1 MGLRFYYGWWIVIG
15 AILCNF
21 VSLSVG
27 TSSIGVFTFPI
38 VDDLGWKV
46 WQYSLGPSIAI
57 GAGALSS
64 VLVGNILDQ
73 KGPKPLILLGSL
85 VSAFCLGMLGI
96 QSNLIVYLSLYF
108 IAGFGGWNLFSS
120 FVVNSVISKWF
131 IVKRGWALAFGSAG
145 ISLGSLVTPV
155 LLTGIV
161 DSLGWRIGYFALC
174 VLVVI
179 VIIPVSFLM
188 RRTPEDYGLLPDGVA
203 DKNQFDYANLPR
215 SEMNPLNRSQA
226 IKTQSFWLLVF
237 GFTLIS
243 AGLTCVLIHA
253 IPFTQMA
260 GFTRVVGAIGI
271 SVNGFANLFSKT
283 IWGYSMQKFHPRVL
297 VMIAYSLSA
306 LGVGMMLLSN
316 MFSFVPIL
324 MAGFFLYG
332 FGFGGTIPL
341 SGSIWARYFGRE
353 NIGSI
358 TGITQPVRI
367 FGTAVA
373 PVLISLWFD
382 NTNEYGPG
390 FMAVIVALLLGA
402 SLVFFSRE
410 PHIRDL

>member
-226 IKTQSFWLLVF
+226 IKTQGFWLLVF

-253 IPFTQMA
+253 IPFTQME
-260 GFTRVVGAIGI
+260 GFTRGVGAIGL

-324 MAGFFLYG
+324 M
-332 FGFGGTIPL
+332 
-341 SGSIWARYFGRE
+341 
-353 NIGSI
+353 
-358 TGITQPVRI
+358 
-367 FGTAVA
+367 
-373 PVLISLWFD
+373 
-382 NTNEYGPG
+382 
-390 FMAVIVALLLGA
+390 
-402 SLVFFSRE
+402 VFFFMVSVLE
-410 PHIRDL
+410 GLLC